1 MLEINEVTINR
12 ILNPT
17 SIDLGEY
24 VINPYVGCEFACTYC
39 YVRSNKTV
47 TRRKMPWGSY
57 VDIKVNAPDLLEK
70 EILEKHPG
78 TVLLGSTTECFQP
91 VEKEFRLTWKML
103 EILNRH
109 KVSYVILT
117 RSPCIAEYIPLLN
130 QGFCKRIY
138 FTVNKVCNTFK
149 QLIEPKSPP
158 LDSRNDAIQKLL
170 DAGIS
175 VIPYYSPVIPWVTDI
190 RDAFSP
196 FAKAERIEFEYLN
209 FNLPHA
215 RDMVRHI
222 SLAKPALRIKFTG
235 MWYEKGSYDHIWD
248 TLDEAIAR
256 QAREANK
263 KYKIYR
269 HPYGEF
275 FQNTYFS

>member
-39 YVRSNKTV
+39 YVRSNKSV

-117 RSPCIAEYIPLLN
+117 RSPYIAEYIPLLN

-138 FTVNKVCNTFK
+138 FTVSKVCNTFK

-170 DAGIS
+170 DTGIS

-209 FNLPHA
+209 FNLPHV

-222 SLAKPALRIKFTG
+222 SLTKPALGIKFTG

-248 TLDEAIAR
+248 TLDEEIAR

>member
-222 SLAKPALRIKFTG
+222 SLVKPALGIKFTG

>member
-222 SLAKPALRIKFTG
+222 SLAKPALGIKFTG

>member
-1 MLEINEVTINR
+1 MPEINEVTINR

-24 VINPYVGCEFACTYC
+24 VINPYMGCEFACTYC
-39 YVRSNKTV
+39 YVRSNKAA
-47 TRRKMPWGSY
+47 TRRKIPWGSY
-57 VDIKVNAPDLLEK
+57 VDIRVNAPDLLER

-91 VEKEFRLTWKML
+91 VEKKFRLTRKML
-103 EILNRH
+103 EILNKH

-117 RSPCIAEYIPLLN
+117 RSPYIAEYVPLLN
-130 QGFCKRIY
+130 QEFCKRIY
-138 FTVNKVCNTFK
+138 FTVNPMSNTFK

-158 LDSRNDAIQKLL
+158 LDSRNDAIHRLL

-190 RDAFSP
+190 RNVFPP

-209 FNLPHA
+209 FNLHHA
-215 RDMVRHI
+215 QDMVRHI
-222 SLAKPALRIKFTG
+222 SLAEPALGIKFTG
-235 MWYEKGSYDHIWD
+235 MVYEKAYYEQTWN
-248 TLDEAIAR
+248 TLDEEIAR

-263 KYKIYR
+263 KYKIHR